1 MQNINE
7 VLKSA
12 VEGGN
17 VQEKI
22 EQATG
27 TYSDKVTD
35 AKDQGSK
42 LPFVALPQGTDPSP
56 FSIGKVGERK

>member
-1 MQNINE
+1 MDNLKE
-7 VLKSA
+7 VQKSA
-12 VEGGN
+12 VESGN

-35 AKDQGSK
+35 DHDQGSK

-56 FSIGKVGERK
+56 FSIGKVGEKK